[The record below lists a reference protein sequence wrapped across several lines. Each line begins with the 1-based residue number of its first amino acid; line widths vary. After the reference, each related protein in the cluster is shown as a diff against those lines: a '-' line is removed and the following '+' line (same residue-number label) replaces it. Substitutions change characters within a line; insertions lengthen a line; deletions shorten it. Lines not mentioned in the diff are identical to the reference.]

1 MNDPAEH
8 DPVAP
13 LLQALQPAAPSDE
26 LLRRLSAAR
35 PIARTAVP
43 RSAKIIAFI
52 PRLSMAAAL
61 IALAGALAWKFLP
74 AGLEGSLAD
83 VPEIRPQTGAKP
95 PAVLAA
101 APAPLQTRQRLL
113 GVQDLGVTTR
123 DAQQRPVRYV
133 KARWLDDETVL
144 HPDGAPPV
152 RQERVR
158 EEIVPVAVHT
168 Y

>member
-1 MNDPAEH
+1 MNDSSEH
-8 DPVAP
+8 DPVAS
-13 LLQALQPAAPSDE
+13 LLKALQPAAPSDE

-35 PIARTAVP
+35 PIAKTVVVP

-61 IALAGALAWKFLP
+61 LALTGALAWKFLP
-74 AGLEGSLAD
+74 GAVEDTLAD
-83 VPEIRPQTGAKP
+83 LPAATGAP
-95 PAVLAA
+95 AGIPAVLAA
-101 APAPLQTRQRLL
+101 ATGPLHSRQRLL
-113 GVQDLGVTTR
+113 GVEDLGIAR
-123 DAQQRPVRYV
+123 DDQQRPVRFV
-133 KARWLDDETVL
+133 RARWLDDQTFL
-144 HPDGAPPV
+144 QPGGAPPV